1 MWSIV
6 SAVGT
11 KQPNES
17 VTDRNRSRNQ
27 RPIRDTA
34 HRPHAEWNRVRKG
47 RIKKLQCS
55 EREGM
60 HGKRAGQGQKNV
72 SGRTAGGETG
82 FSRARMPFR
91 LPAARSIPISTPRSS
106 ASPAA
111 IWRKAVT

>member
-47 RIKKLQCS
+47 RIKKSCS
-55 EREGM
+55 GLK
-60 HGKRAGQGQKNV
+60 GK
-72 SGRTAGGETG
+72 G
-82 FSRARMPFR
+82 FVKEWQDRGKTM
-91 LPAARSIPISTPRSS
+91 
-106 ASPAA
+106 
-111 IWRKAVT
+111 